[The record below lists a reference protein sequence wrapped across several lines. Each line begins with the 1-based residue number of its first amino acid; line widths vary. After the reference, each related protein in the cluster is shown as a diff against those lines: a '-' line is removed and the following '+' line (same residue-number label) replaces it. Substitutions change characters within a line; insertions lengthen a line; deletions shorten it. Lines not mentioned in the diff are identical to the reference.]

1 MSSEPLVSVPVIT
14 YNSSKFVLE
23 TLESIKAQTY
33 QNIELIISDD
43 CSTDNTV
50 EVCKNWIEEN
60 KSRFVRTLLIESPVN
75 TGVSANMNRAEDACR
90 GEWVKPIAG
99 DDLLLSEC
107 VESYM
112 RYVTD
117 HPKAKVLFGRIRAF
131 GASDDVNERFNKTVF
146 DYDYLNRP
154 RQEQLSR
161 LLFRGNYIPAASYFF
176 NLPYLRS
183 LGIQNDERIPL
194 LEDWPKWINIL
205 KKGIVFHLIDKEMV
219 KYRISENSLST
230 SSKPSLAFRK
240 SNALFYRYYQF
251 WPLIK
256 EGHVSYAIIMRMDAE
271 KMIGG
276 TNIFWGGLYGL
287 YLLYRRL
294 KHVEEPAPVYF

>member
-1 MSSEPLVSVPVIT
+1 MCVEPLVSIAVIT
-14 YNSSKFVLE
+14 YNSSKFIFE

-43 CSTDNTV
+43 CSIDDTV
-50 EVCKNWIEEN
+50 AICKNWVAEN
-60 KSRFVRTLLIESPVN
+60 HDRFVRVEIVESPVN

-117 HPKAKVLFGRIRAF
+117 HPKAKVLFGCIRAF

-161 LLFRGNYIPAASYFF
+161 LLFRGNYIPAASFFF
-176 NLPYLRS
+176 NLPYLRD
-183 LGIQNDERIPL
+183 LGIRNDERIPL
-194 LEDWPKWINIL
+194 LEDYPKWINML
-205 KKGIVFHLIDKEMV
+205 QRGVVFNFIDKDVVM
-219 KYRISENSLST
+219 YRISDDSLST
-230 SSKPSLAFRK
+230 ASKPSLAFRK

-251 WPLIK
+251 WPQIK
-256 EGHVSYAIIMRMDAE
+256 EGHVTNAIIKRMDAE

-276 TNIFWGGLYGL
+276 KNIFWGSLSRL

-294 KHVEEPAPVYF
+294 KHVEEPLPEFF